1 MRRGGL
7 WRCSAG
13 MPELPEVETTRR
25 HVASALVGRT
35 VERVV
40 VSGRRTLRRQ
50 ERRADFRGRLLGRTV
65 ENVGRHGKFLVI
77 DLDDDLSWVV
87 HLGMSGR
94 LALDDPGEPLAVHT
108 RFVVGFDRGPE
119 LRFVDPRTFGFT
131 AVFTPAERDTSSLVR
146 LGPDALDDLPEPA
159 QLRDALAGRTASIK
173 ALLLDQAVV
182 AGLGNIYADEALHR
196 AGIDPHRFGGELD
209 DEEIARLRSGI
220 TVTLR
225 AALAAGGTTLDD
237 LAYLLPDRRAGGFLP
252 QLRAYGRE
260 GEPCLRCEGRI
271 ERSTIRG
278 RSTFSCPRC
287 QV

>member
-1 MRRGGL
+1 
-7 WRCSAG
+7 

-25 HVASALVGRT
+25 HIASALVGRT

-50 ERRADFRGRLLGRTV
+50 ERRADFRGRLLGRIV
-65 ENVGRHGKFLVI
+65 ENVGRHGKFLVVE
-77 DLDDDLSWVV
+77 LEGDLSWVF

-94 LALDDPGEPLAVHT
+94 IALDEPGEPLALHT
-108 RFVVGFDRGPE
+108 RLVARFDRGPE

-131 AVFTPAERDTSSLVR
+131 AVFTPAERAESSLAH
-146 LGPDALDDLPEPA
+146 LGPDALDDLPDPSE
-159 QLRDALAGRTASIK
+159 LRSALAGRTAPIK
-173 ALLLDQAVV
+173 ALLLDQAVI
-182 AGLGNIYADEALHR
+182 AGLGNIYADEVLHR
-196 AGIDPHRFGGELD
+196 SGIDPHRPAGDLD
-209 DEEIARLRSGI
+209 DEEIGRLRSGI
-220 TVTLR
+220 TATLHE
-225 AALAAGGTTLDD
+225 ALAAGGTTLDD

-260 GEPCLRCEGRI
+260 GEPCLRCGGRI

-278 RSTFSCPRC
+278 RSTFSCSHC

>member
-1 MRRGGL
+1 
-7 WRCSAG
+7 

-25 HVASALVGRT
+25 HIASALVGRT
-35 VERVV
+35 VGRVV
-40 VSGRRTLRRQ
+40 VSGERTLRRQ
-50 ERRADFRGRLLGRTV
+50 ERRPDFRGRLLGRTV
-65 ENVGRHGKFLVI
+65 EDVGRHGKFLVVA
-77 DLDDDLSWVV
+77 LEGDLSWVV

-94 LALDDPGEPLAVHT
+94 LALDDPGEPLAIHT

-131 AVFTPAERDTSSLVR
+131 AVFTPAERDESSLAH
-146 LGPDALDDLPEPA
+146 LGPDALDNLPEPVR
-159 QLRDALAGRTASIK
+159 LRTALAGRTASIK
-173 ALLLDQAVV
+173 ALLLDQSIV

-196 AGIDPHRFGGELD
+196 AGIDPHRPAGDLGD
-209 DEEIARLRSGI
+209 DETARLRSGI
-220 TVTLR
+220 AATLR
-225 AALAAGGTTLDD
+225 EALAAGGTTLDD

-260 GEPCLRCEGRI
+260 GEPCLRCDGRI

-278 RSTFSCPRC
+278 RSTFSCSRC